1 MASLKL
7 FLLSQ
12 SPESRALGTLPKWYP
27 GLAAQHLCQICVCE
41 VHSTLS
47 SSPLEVIGMRWPLYQ
62 PGHYTLSCAQL
73 LTQQH
78 SNIFGLKL
86 DVLILGP
93 GINQS
98 KWLLSSDEGI
108 LFLQG
113 SLVSDALGMY
123 CLSVAK
129 SCLTL

>member
-1 MASLKL
+1 MASLKAVSS
-7 FLLSQ
+7 FPKPREQ
-12 SPESRALGTLPKWYP
+12 GFGDTPEVWYP
-27 GLAAQHLCQICVCE
+27 GLAAQHLCQICVCG

-62 PGHYTLSCAQL
+62 PGRYTLSCAWL

-78 SNIFGLKL
+78 GNIFGLKL

-98 KWLLSSDEGI
+98 KWA
-108 LFLQG
+108 F
-113 SLVSDALGMY
+113 
-123 CLSVAK
+123 
-129 SCLTL
+129 